1 MAYTY
6 QGDAILGVSL
16 SVETPKPLDTR
27 TVVNA
32 TKDLYNV
39 PADQAYRGMTISN
52 LEDGNIYMLID
63 KNKINKSEGWK
74 SSQSAL
80 QIISCTQ
87 EEYNEWSKNTT
98 EDYEPIDETKNYLLQ
113 SVYYYVYEEE
123 GGQYYLSSDWGKNIE
138 DQLSK
143 KASADGLNNVLKKTN
158 ELAAELENNYIKSD
172 IIIETYATIELVNSL
187 LNLEDSE
194 SVLSKALA
202 PYYTSEQV
210 DDKFVT
216 KASLGGDL
224 GDLGDGENL
233 VFVTSKQY
241 AEDQQKIQEE
251 LAKTLKLDGEGSL
264 ETIVVGQI
272 KSPEGDGKQLVVE
285 VTPEGLLIEGD
296 QVATESDIPV
306 IITLSSI
313 DYTKLVENDEINPE
327 AYYCIYDEED
337 NKLVYVTL
345 KDLES
350 TYSTTTQTQFWV
362 AQNFYTME
370 QIDERLLNLQLGG
383 NEATVELLKNYYTKN
398 EADLQFLTIG
408 SANTDLATKAEVKA
422 LETKIGEEY
431 VTITMLKGE
440 NTEDTDFMFVTQN
453 QYSEDKDAQAVKF
466 ESEEI
471 NSIKSTTSEL
481 IIQEIEEKEVE
492 QEGTIEGEQTSQT
505 EVNIL
510 SQASITVSN
519 GRLMSENK
527 QIALTEEVPQIE
539 PISQADYE
547 ARVEAG
553 ETDPDVYYFIEDSE
567 ENSIG
572 GYVTYEY
579 VDSTFSTKSDTNQ
592 SIHNTKLELEQKIAL
607 LEAEIQSL
615 KALIFSS
622 INESTLELGVMDSIN
637 NNTLIANSGKIENQ
651 TLIFT

>member
-98 EDYEPIDETKNYLLQ
+98 EDYEPIDKTKNYLLP

-202 PYYTSEQV
+202 PYYTSEQI

-224 GDLGDGENL
+224 EDLGDGENL

-383 NEATVELLKNYYTKN
+383 NEATAELLKNYYTKN

-471 NSIKSTTSEL
+471 NSTKSTTSEL

-592 SIHNTKLELEQKIAL
+592 NIHNTKLELEQKIAL

-615 KALIFSS
+615 KALMFSS
-622 INESTLELGVMDSIN
+622 INESTLELGVMDNIN
-637 NNTLIANSGKIENQ
+637 NDTLIANSGKIENQ